1 MLREVIKIEQLIEYY
16 GYYNSR
22 DSLLTP
28 PQSRLVTVYLDVSG
42 T

>member
-1 MLREVIKIEQLIEYY
+1 MLREVITIEQLIEYC
-16 GYYNSR
+16 GPYNSR

-28 PQSRLVTVYLDVSG
+28 PQSRLVTVDSDVFG